1 MGELYH
7 SKGEPKVNP
16 DGLNL
21 SGSIEA
27 LLFAY
32 PSSLTI
38 SQIAT
43 ILDVAPSEV
52 EHGLSVLES
61 DYLDNMRGIRLQR
74 HDNRVTLT
82 SAPEAAEWIERL
94 MEIEVSGYLSRAA
107 LETLAIIAY
116 TQPATRPEIDAIRG
130 VNSDGVVRN
139 LQAKGLINEVGRANS
154 PGRPILYS
162 TSAEFLEHFGLGSL
176 HDLPPLDIESRIEEG
191 DTLDED

>member
-1 MGELYH
+1 MNELYH
-7 SKGEPKVNP
+7 SKGEPEVIP
-16 DGLNL
+16 ARLNL
-21 SGSIEA
+21 RGRIEA

-43 ILDVAPSEV
+43 ILEVSQSEV
-52 EHGLSVLES
+52 EHCLSVLES
-61 DYLDNMRGIRLQR
+61 DYIDNSRGIRLQR
-74 HDNRVTLT
+74 HDNRVALT

-94 MEIEVSGYLSRAA
+94 MEIEISSYLSRAA

-154 PGRPILYS
+154 PGRPILYN

-176 HDLPPLDIESRIEEG
+176 NDLPPLNIESSVDERE
-191 DTLDED
+191 THDED